1 MVNHFWQSV
10 DAILEYVSVTKT
22 IVWCSTIN
30 LKTII
35 FQCSENYGSLTRA
48 AKLNVAPN
56 MADPISLN
64 EKRP

>member
-10 DAILEYVSVTKT
+10 VAILES
-22 IVWCSTIN
+22 IN

-35 FQCSENYGSLTRA
+35 FQCFKNNGGPTHVTR
-48 AKLNVAPN
+48 LNVAPN